1 MQRIS
6 RTIAILVVQLA
17 GVGYWTVAAGLPL
30 ANGEEG
36 ASAAFTPDIET
47 VVVEIASSHVE
58 HFLLTDE
65 SQLNKYWE
73 QWGEEAVPVVRDLY
87 EDPQWS
93 DHRYGAAL
101 LLVASPFP
109 SAMTYL
115 QYRVRWLAR
124 KEEQDEQDFREL
136 GMLCNTLAVNRPD
149 AASSI
154 LEELAG
160 SEDWRPK
167 SALARAIV
175 LIHSEDDLTAL
186 SEILKRLPAKDFR
199 RLIRSVDYWES
210 RSRALEPMERVL
222 SGQPGLSSFFGE
234 DDRADQNVDLA
245 ATTQRDLAASQSK
258 EWTNVLSKGRINLER
273 LRLPNTASRSELVR
287 ILVKRVDGIDRVHVK
302 NRDEVTQYAT
312 IARALNDK
320 GTIRPFENLLLRT
333 REDTELSGMYGGWSW
348 AAIATIA
355 SLAGDDCI
363 KFLANLAQNPN
374 VDPKVRAHAIVGL
387 GHLGTRES
395 VDAFVRLRNAVL
407 EKAGAPAHRESYTHA
422 EKMAE
427 ATRMTLFVIPD
438 SEDAVLAIS
447 IDGARVGSNYET
459 GEIAVGDAQT
469 SGATT
474 FRLHRFGDE
483 WLIVDIVA
491 SWIN

>member
-1 MQRIS
+1 MRRIACG
-6 RTIAILVVQLA
+6 IGILVIQLA
-17 GVGYWTVAAGLPL
+17 GVGHWTVAAGLPL
-30 ANGEEG
+30 ANGEDG
-36 ASAAFTPDIET
+36 ASAAFTPAIET
-47 VVVEIASSHVE
+47 VVVEIALNHAERS
-58 HFLLTDE
+58 LAADE
-65 SQLNKYWE
+65 SQMAAYWE

-101 LLVASPFP
+101 LLVTSPFP
-109 SAMTYL
+109 RAMTYL
-115 QYRVRWLAR
+115 QCRVRWLAR
-124 KEEQDEQDFREL
+124 KEKQGEKDFGEL
-136 GMLCNTLAVNRPD
+136 GMLCNMLAVNRPD
-149 AASSI
+149 AASSV

-160 SEDWRPK
+160 SEDWRPR
-167 SALARAIV
+167 SALARAMV
-175 LIHSEDDLTAL
+175 LMNAEDDLTAL
-186 SEILKRLPAKDFR
+186 SEILKRLPAKDLR

-210 RSRALEPMERVL
+210 QSRALEPMERVI
-222 SGQPGLSSFFGE
+222 SGQPGLSPFFGKAG
-234 DDRADQNVDLA
+234 RAGQNVDLA
-245 ATTQRDLAASQSK
+245 ATTRRDIAASRPN
-258 EWTNVLSKGRINLER
+258 EWTDAFSEGRINLEK
-273 LRLPNTASRSELVR
+273 LRLPTTASRSELVR
-287 ILVKRVDGIDRVHVK
+287 ILIDRVDGIDRVHVK

-320 GTIRPFENLLLRT
+320 DTVRPFENLLLRT

-374 VDPKVRAHAIVGL
+374 VDPKVRAHAIMGL

-395 VDAFVRLRNAVL
+395 VDAFVRLRNAAL
-407 EKAGAPAHRESYTHA
+407 KKAGAPARKESYTHA

-447 IDGARVGSNYET
+447 IDGARVDSNYET
-459 GEIAVGDAQT
+459 GEIAVEI

-474 FRLHRFGDE
+474 LRLRRFGDE
-483 WLIVDIVA
+483 WLVVDIVA
-491 SWIN
+491 SWIH